1 MKKSNPSLFSVCLL
15 CGLALV
21 AGGASTRALASPSTV
36 QRKNAFNTKPV
47 GRITPWEAMQI
58 AAKASGGTPFQAVY
72 EFDDGQ
78 WIYGVVVVKN
88 HKLMEVELDP
98 TSGKIGETEN
108 VSPEDEAK
116 ELRSALAHAAA
127 SGG

>member
-1 MKKSNPSLFSVCLL
+1 
-15 CGLALV
+15 
-21 AGGASTRALASPSTV
+21 
-36 QRKNAFNTKPV
+36 
-47 GRITPWEAMQI
+47 MQI